1 MSHPSQN
8 DYYQYCVHYYQYCVH
23 TQTHTHTHKAISSE
37 ILRIETVHSHLND
50 FI

>member
-8 DYYQYCVHYYQYCVH
+8 DYYQYCVHVWAH
-23 TQTHTHTHKAISSE
+23 TNTHTHTHKAISSE